1 MKKDYIK
8 PYVCFDTFEVKANIL
23 EMSYGGNDS
32 GEGQAGARERNSNEW
47 ASNTKNGQR
56 GYGGNG
62 SNGSGWGSLCY
73 LTN

>member
-23 EMSYGGNDS
+23 EMSF
-32 GEGQAGARERNSNEW
+32 GEGDYKPDARQRNSNEW

-62 SNGSGWGSLCY
+62 SNGSGWGSLW
-73 LTN
+73 